1 VEKKETLRKR
11 EKEKEKREA
20 TLNISNNSPR
30 ILVAEKNNKKETI
43 FCLKYLG
50 LGA

>member
-1 VEKKETLRKR
+1 VEKKKILRKR
-11 EKEKEKREA
+11 EKENRET

-43 FCLKYLG
+43 FCLKCLG